1 MQQTRQDCNIKNQT
15 SRSQTIEGNLI
26 AEGLQKVLINLL
38 MRLMRLTPL
47 KERLFAIIVEKKDIL
62 LLIVKLP
69 KKIESSKPTQ
79 HRRNKAMK

>member
-1 MQQTRQDCNIKNQT
+1 
-15 SRSQTIEGNLI
+15 
-26 AEGLQKVLINLL
+26 
-38 MRLMRLTPL
+38 MRLTPL